1 MKHEHQLLGIIQS
14 AAGEAVAVDRRP
26 KLNDRL
32 LHRIARNGMTEIV
45 AIRAREV
52 LDSRGNPTVEA
63 DVIVESGHLGRA
75 IVPSGASTGEHEA
88 VELRDGD
95 KTHYMGKGVLQAVEN
110 IETVIAPELEGL
122 DAANQRL
129 IDQTM
134 IALDGTP
141 NKGKLGANAILAVSL
156 AAARAVA
163 QSLEVPLYRYL
174 GGVNASVLPTPMLNV
189 LNGGAHADSNVDF
202 QEFMIMPVGAERF
215 SDALRWSAETFHT
228 LKSVLKK
235 KGYNT
240 AVGDE
245 GGFAPSLKSN
255 TEAVELI
262 LEAITQAGYKPGE
275 QISIALDPA
284 SSEFYDKEKNKYV
297 FKKSDKREL
306 SSQQMADFWADWVG
320 QYPIV
325 SIEDGLAEDDWD
337 GWKQITDKLGSRIQL
352 VGDDLFVTNVKRLQQ
367 GIDEG
372 VANSILIKVN
382 QIGTLTETLEAIELG
397 RRYGY
402 TAVMSHRSGESEDTF
417 IADLAVATGVGQI
430 KTGSVSR
437 TDRIAKYNQLLRI
450 EEELGAGAVYLGLES
465 LNYED

>member
-1 MKHEHQLLGIIQS
+1 MRTGLDLLTTIQS
-14 AAGEAVAVDRRP
+14 ASGQAVAVDRRP

-32 LHRIARNGMTEIV
+32 LHRIARTNMTEIV

-63 DVIVESGHLGRA
+63 DVILESGALGRA

-95 KTHYMGKGVLQAVEN
+95 MSHYLGKGVLQAVAN
-110 IETVIAPELEGL
+110 VETVIAPELEGM

-134 IALDGTP
+134 IALDGSA
-141 NKGKLGANAILAVSL
+141 NKSKLGANAILAVSM
-156 AAARAVA
+156 ASARAVA
-163 QSLEVPLYRYL
+163 QTLEVPLYRYL
-174 GGVNASVLPTPMLNV
+174 GGINACVLPTPMLNV

-215 SDALRWSAETFHT
+215 SDGLRWAAETFHT
-228 LKSVLKK
+228 LKGVLKK

-255 TEAVELI
+255 SEAIELI
-262 LEAITQAGYKPGE
+262 LEAITAAGYKPGE
-275 QISIALDPA
+275 QIAIALDPA
-284 SSEFYDKEKNKYV
+284 SSEFYDKDKKKYV

-306 SSQQMADFWADWVG
+306 SSEEMASFWDDWTR

-325 SIEDGLAEDDWD
+325 SIEDGLAEDDWE
-337 GWKQITDKLGSRIQL
+337 GWRILTEKAGHRIQL
-352 VGDDLFVTNVKRLQQ
+352 VGDDLFVTNVERLKK
-367 GIDEG
+367 GIEEG
-372 VANSILIKVN
+372 IANSILIKVN
-382 QIGTLTETLEAIELG
+382 QIGTITETFE
-397 RRYGY
+397 
-402 TAVMSHRSGESEDTF
+402 
-417 IADLAVATGVGQI
+417 
-430 KTGSVSR
+430 
-437 TDRIAKYNQLLRI
+437 
-450 EEELGAGAVYLGLES
+450 
-465 LNYED
+465 